1 MVKKIVT
8 TDRVAEDLD
17 VELEQLF
24 PNNRESR
31 RDAVRIILKLSESG
45 PLEQSKLA
53 QDLELAEYTLSRLL
67 SKMEL
72 HGYVIRTP
80 RGPQKIVTLT

>member
-1 MVKKIVT
+1 
-8 TDRVAEDLD
+8 VAEDLD